1 MGRRSAPLLSRGS
14 KVPYVPFGLKDCRRV
29 ARRNPIHFSPDQ
41 IIRLRELAGYLGL
54 TSPEFGVHRILKG
67 GMGECIRIVQ
77 GENAF
82 ALKVIQHDIVED
94 PDAWNRYLQRPEER
108 LSTGLIYG
116 TLHRQT
122 GGWAVYAQK
131 MIYKEM
137 FFRSH
142 GKIPNWG
149 LPLAKWSAETLM
161 I

>member
-1 MGRRSAPLLSRGS
+1 MVHAHNAANTGPPSRAGSAESGNGRGESDKL
-14 KVPYVPFGLKDCRRV
+14 
-29 ARRNPIHFSPDQ
+29 N
-41 IIRLRELAGYLGL
+41 IR
-54 TSPEFGVHRILKG
+54 T
-67 GMGECIRIVQ
+67 IR

-94 PDAWNRYLQRPEER
+94 PDAWSRYLQRPEER

-116 TLHRQT
+116 TLHLQT
-122 GGWAVYAQK
+122 GGRAVYAQK

>member
-82 ALKVIQHDIVED
+82 ALKVIQLDIVED
-94 PDAWNRYLQRPEER
+94 PDAWSRYLQRPEER
-108 LSTGLIYG
+108 LSTGLI
-116 TLHRQT
+116 
-122 GGWAVYAQK
+122 
-131 MIYKEM
+131 
-137 FFRSH
+137 
-142 GKIPNWG
+142 
-149 LPLAKWSAETLM
+149 
-161 I
+161 